1 MKYISGILGLLIV
14 SILLTSCNDEIELT
28 AERQDTTVIFGL
40 LDISETTHFIKIN
53 RAFLGPGNSLEIAQ
67 IADSNYYENLEATI
81 TEVGG
86 QERVW
91 LLRDTL
97 LNDKDTNG
105 AFFAPQQKLY
115 YFSHDLANM
124 LDEDASYQLTVVI
137 NKGLT
142 TEFTVSSE
150 TNLVYGLGSELSSY
164 YKNFKF
170 AANDGKFQS
179 FSAKIDRGNSSVI
192 NLKLISGINEFI
204 GADSDSIGIYWNIGD
219 GTPETNSLNFS
230 LLGERF
236 YENIRDG
243 VSDNP
248 AIDKRNLLSITLE
261 ITGGTEELYNY
272 MEVNKPSSS
281 LAQNKPS
288 YTNLVSSNGN
298 PVIGIFS
305 SRQTVRIYKPFINP
319 ASSNYRVIDPNSMQA
334 LCLSPITSSKLFC
347 SHHPADNSF
356 SYFCQ

>member
-1 MKYISGILGLLIV
+1 MKYISGILGLII
-14 SILLTSCNDEIELT
+14 ILLTFSSCNDEIELT
-28 AERQDTTVIFGL
+28 AERQDTAVIFGL

-67 IADSNYYENLEATI
+67 IADSNYFENLEATI

-91 LLRDTL
+91 VLRDTL

-115 YFSHDLANM
+115 YFSHDAANM
-124 LDEDASYQLTVVI
+124 LNQDALYQLSVVI
-137 NKGLT
+137 NKGLS
-142 TEFTVSSE
+142 TEFTVTSE
-150 TNLVYGLGSELSSY
+150 TNLVYGLGSELANY

-170 AANDGKFQS
+170 ASNDGKYQS
-179 FSAKIDRGNSSVI
+179 FSARIDRGNSSII
-192 NLKLISGINEFI
+192 NLKLISGVNEFI
-204 GADSDSIGIYWNIGD
+204 GSQSDSIGIYWNIGD
-219 GTPETNSLNFS
+219 GTPESSTLNFS
-230 LLGERF
+230 ILGERF

-243 VSDNP
+243 VSNNP
-248 AIDKRNLLSITLE
+248 SIDKRNFLSITLE
-261 ITGGTEELYNY
+261 ITGGTEELNNY

-281 LAQNKPS
+281 LAQNKPT
-288 YTNLVSSNGN
+288 YTNLKSSNGN
-298 PVIGIFS
+298 PVIGLFS

-319 ASSNYRVIDPNSMQA
+319 SSSNYRVIDPNSMQE
-334 LCLSPITSSKLFC
+334 LCLGPITSSKLFC